1 MKVHSVGFNMPYSNV
16 NKFSNKNKVSFKGI
30 EEVIKE
36 EGDLWN
42 PKNGVANIK
51 RKVSYHPFLDED
63 FSEYAQ
69 IIGKTREHKG
79 NMGLYTQVITTK
91 TILGQSLPV
100 TKKEAKKIPY
110 DVLLS
115 MASRLE
121 KSVGNNIRKQNLQ
134 PISNDIIQNKGKR
147 FKH

>member
-1 MKVHSVGFNMPYSNV
+1 
-16 NKFSNKNKVSFKGI
+16 
-30 EEVIKE
+30 
-36 EGDLWN
+36 
-42 PKNGVANIK
+42 
-51 RKVSYHPFLDED
+51 
-63 FSEYAQ
+63 
-69 IIGKTREHKG
+69 
-79 NMGLYTQVITTK
+79 MGLYTQVITTK

-134 PISNDIIQNKGKR
+134 PISNDIIQNTGKR